1 MKKDVMNYK
10 IGFFL
15 IAVMTILLVSC
26 KRQAKIEAEE
36 ETSVV
41 VEYPVALIPEEIK
54 TNLSDKDSLYPVLED
69 FLRDFMILFDRYQ
82 GAQVTVRMDF
92 PTDWGVRCIERLPE
106 GKELWMLQS
115 KSREWI
121 YLVTTS
127 GSGTQRILDIL
138 PVAVNI
144 AVQNQ
149 DILETELWITKRE
162 QDGSFTIEKTYEW
175 VKSVGNATKEEIAT
189 NPDDFGKKK
198 YIADKYTL
206 NEMGR
211 FDFIEAETIP
221 DFQAVFFYFHQDQ
234 KPEDWDEVM
243 EIVQSFCEEKN
254 IYFDEKYN
262 NFQDAYIR
270 DFKLND
276 IIPVDI
282 SPYTE
287 DFSAGMVMMQ
297 NGKEP
302 KNVNFG
308 SEERMKI
315 EIKRYFKLMNQ

>member
-175 VKSVGNATKEEIAT
+175 VKSVGNATKE
-189 NPDDFGKKK
+189 
-198 YIADKYTL
+198 
-206 NEMGR
+206 
-211 FDFIEAETIP
+211 
-221 DFQAVFFYFHQDQ
+221 
-234 KPEDWDEVM
+234 
-243 EIVQSFCEEKN
+243 
-254 IYFDEKYN
+254 
-262 NFQDAYIR
+262 
-270 DFKLND
+270 
-276 IIPVDI
+276 
-282 SPYTE
+282 
-287 DFSAGMVMMQ
+287 
-297 NGKEP
+297 
-302 KNVNFG
+302 
-308 SEERMKI
+308 
-315 EIKRYFKLMNQ
+315 